1 MNPGPEF
8 FLPLDYIENPVTSLD
23 ESPSESYWGDQ
34 RVAAAS
40 RFQKP
45 FYNWVLK
52 EITNRRP
59 LRIADVGCGTGG
71 KIAEISE
78 QFPASEYFGF
88 DQPSSLKLQRKSSSV
103 SFLPVNLDQHS
114 SWEGEKFDFVISSD
128 TIEHL
133 GNPGHLLNFLKSLCS
148 KNAVCMISTPDRD
161 ALRGKR
167 NRRSPNPAHVRE
179 WNKSE
184 LFSYLET
191 SGFQV
196 ASHRNL
202 LPKSLRLDLQ
212 TGIWALKRALTS
224 PRFHTN
230 QGVLSI
236 VNS

>member
-1 MNPGPEF
+1 
-8 FLPLDYIENPVTSLD
+8 LDYIENPVTSLD
-23 ESPSESYWGDQ
+23 DSPSASYWGHK

-45 FYNWVLK
+45 FYNWVLR
-52 EITNRRP
+52 EIAERRP

-71 KIAEISE
+71 KIIEISE
-78 QFPASEYFGF
+78 KFPSGEYFGF
-88 DQPSSLKLQRKSSSV
+88 DQPSSLQLQRKASSV
-103 SFLPVNLDQHS
+103 GFLPVNLDQAS
-114 SWEGEKFDFVISSD
+114 LWEGEKFDFVISSD

-133 GNPGHLLNFLKSLCS
+133 GDPDQLLNFLKSLCS
-148 KNAVCMISTPDRD
+148 KKAICMISTPDRD

-167 NRRSPNPAHVRE
+167 NRRSPNLAHVRE
-179 WNKSE
+179 WSKSE
-184 LFSYLET
+184 LFTYLET

-196 ASHRNL
+196 ASQRNL

-212 TGIWALKRALTS
+212 TGIWALKRAVTS
-224 PRFHTN
+224 PKFHTT